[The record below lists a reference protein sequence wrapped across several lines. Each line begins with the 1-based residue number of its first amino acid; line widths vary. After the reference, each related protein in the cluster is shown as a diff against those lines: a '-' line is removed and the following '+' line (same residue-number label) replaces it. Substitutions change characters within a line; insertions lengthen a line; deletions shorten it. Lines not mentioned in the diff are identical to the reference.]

1 MVFSSPFP
9 QRTGFPKTQGTTSP
23 STLITQD
30 RWTFSEQ
37 REEVS
42 SRSGIVQEKIDNAL
56 LNLQNG
62 KFILIYDDDS
72 REGETDLVIASEFV
86 NPKSIRTMRKDGG
99 GLIFIMV
106 SNEIASKLKLPY
118 LADVFSEID
127 NRYPILK
134 ELIPND
140 IPYDTKS
147 SFSLYINH
155 RDTFTG
161 ITDIDRSLTMKRF
174 AELTKEIGNLDD
186 GFATKMFGKEFR
198 SPGHIP
204 ICVASR
210 NLLNERTGHTELV
223 VALLKMAGLVP
234 VGSGCEI
241 MGDNGKALSKNKA
254 KQYANKHNLVFLEGK
269 EIVKAW
275 KKWSK

>member
-1 MVFSSPFP
+1 MGVNFVMGEF
-9 QRTGFPKTQGTTSP
+9 
-23 STLITQD
+23 I
-30 RWTFSEQ
+30 
-37 REEVS
+37 
-42 SRSGIVQEKIDNAL
+42 EKIDSAL
-56 LNLQNG
+56 LDLQKG

-72 REGETDLVIASEFV
+72 REGETDLVISSEFV

-106 SNEIASKLKLPY
+106 SNEIASKLKIPY
-118 LADVFSEID
+118 LADLFSDVD
-127 NRYPILK
+127 NRYPVLK

-204 ICVASR
+204 ICVASK
-210 NLLNERTGHTELV
+210 NLLNERKGHTELV
-223 VALLKMAGLVP
+223 VALLKMAGLAP

-254 KQYANKHNLVFLEGK
+254 KQYADKHNLVFLEGK
-269 EIVKAW
+269 EILKAW